1 MCLRAWGELEDFLGG
16 IGTISV
22 YLVMPMAPAIV
33 FGIMSK
39 RVTFAGAAASV
50 AVGLALATMFVTDA
64 MMTSAAAARCF
75 PWLHYPLTF
84 NYAYRGAW
92 GTLIVTAVLFS
103 VSAGTRRTAADKLA
117 QTTIDWGG
125 RPEPFRGLTD
135 WRLHFAIL
143 MAVTV
148 LAYWWLW

>member
-1 MCLRAWGELEDFLGG
+1 M
-16 IGTISV
+16 V
-22 YLVMPMAPAIV
+22 
-33 FGIMSK
+33 
-39 RVTFAGAAASV
+39 
-50 AVGLALATMFVTDA
+50 LATLFVSDA
-64 MMTSAAAARCF
+64 LMTPEMAAYHF

-92 GTLIVTAVLFS
+92 ATLIVTAVLFS
-103 VSAGTRRTAADKLA
+103 VSAGKERTAADKLA
-117 QTTIDWGG
+117 QTTVDWGG
-125 RPEPFRGLTD
+125 PREPFRGLVD